1 MAQLEP
7 CTGGGVG
14 AFSTLTAKAITESE
28 IAVLQWLL
36 EHAAVG
42 DVVAYRAKALDQLQV
57 RPCCDMCAG
66 LLFQDAQPIKVGFQ
80 MLADALAV
88 YPDGQ
93 IAGVLLWASGGEFA
107 WLELHDTVT
116 DGTAKRFPGTS
127 DLRTWEQHG
136 QSLV

>member
-1 MAQLEP
+1 MAMASLDD
-7 CTGGGVG
+7 GIG
-14 AFSTLTAKAITESE
+14 AFETLRAITEGE

-42 DVVAYRAKALDQLQV
+42 DVGAYRAKAIDQLQA
-57 RPCCDMCAG
+57 RPCCDKCAG
-66 LLFQDAQPIKVGFQ
+66 LLFQDDQIIKVGHE

-93 IAGVLLWASGGEFA
+93 VAGVLLWASGGEFA
-107 WLELHDTVT
+107 WLELHDTRT
-116 DGTAKRFPGTS
+116 EGTAKRFPGTS

-136 QSLV
+136 QSLAR

>member
-1 MAQLEP
+1 MS
-7 CTGGGVG
+7 GDGVG
-14 AFSTLTAKAITESE
+14 AFETLRAITEPE

-36 EHAAVG
+36 EYAAVG
-42 DVVAYRAKALDQLQV
+42 DIAAYQAQALDQLQT
-57 RPCCDMCAG
+57 RPCCDKCAG
-66 LLFQDAQPIKVGFQ
+66 LLFQDTQPRVGFE

-93 IAGVLLWASGGEFA
+93 VAGVLLWASGGEFA
-107 WLELHDTVT
+107 WLELHDTFT
-116 DGTAKRFPGTS
+116 DGTAMRFPGTS